1 MERVVVT
8 GIGICCSIGQ
18 TKDEF
23 KESVYNGRL
32 GLKAIDADRFT
43 TDSSCYANK
52 QACVLDQDLY
62 RQVEDSDQTVLTA
75 LGNRVIAEALQD
87 ASLVASEVNPHR
99 AGLFVATTIGGS
111 YAFMNFTKK
120 RIREGIEA
128 IDYELLFKASTP
140 NITGSFM
147 RRLGWRGPSSTIS
160 TACAAGTNSIGRG
173 YDFVSAGRVDV
184 AVAGGIDIFTEL
196 SFAGFNSLQSL
207 SKSIC
212 QPFDKNRDGLTLG
225 DASAFVVL
233 ESLSHAEDR
242 GARIYCELK
251 GYSANNEAHHP
262 TAPKPDG
269 STAYLTMQQAL
280 NHGGMTADE
289 VNYINAHGTA
299 TGVNDSMELNGIGQ
313 LMAGRP
319 VYISSTKSMV
329 GHTLGAAG
337 SLEFITT
344 ALGIY
349 HGFMPPSCNVQTTM
363 VDDDGPIRLVRNK
376 AIDRPIRAALSNSFG
391 FGGCMASIALKKY
404 SQFSPI

>member
-8 GIGICCSIGQ
+8 GIGVCCSIGQ

-23 KESVYNGRL
+23 KDSVYNGRL
-32 GLKAIDADRFT
+32 GLKPIDPKRFP
-43 TDSSCYANK
+43 TDSACYANK

-62 RQVEDSDQTVLTA
+62 ADIEASDETVLTY
-75 LGNRVIAEALQD
+75 LGNRVIAEALND
-87 ASLVASEVNPHR
+87 ASLVPQELNPHR

-111 YAFMNFTKK
+111 YAFMDFTKK
-120 RIREGIEA
+120 RIQEGIEVA
-128 IDYELLFKASTP
+128 DYELLFKASTP

-147 RRLGWRGPSSTIS
+147 RALGWRGPSSTIS

-173 YDFVSAGRVDV
+173 FDFVAGGRVDV

-233 ESLSHAEDR
+233 ESLTHAQER

-262 TAPKPDG
+262 TAPTPDG
-269 STAYLTMQQAL
+269 STAFLTMKQAL
-280 NHGGMTADE
+280 QHGNMTADE
-289 VNYINAHGTA
+289 LDYINAHGTA
-299 TGVNDSMELNGIGQ
+299 TGVNDSMELNGIGR
-313 LMAGRP
+313 LMNDRP
-319 VYISSTKSMV
+319 VYISSTKSMI

-337 SLEFITT
+337 SIEFITT

-349 HGFMPPSCNVQTTM
+349 HSFVPPSCNVQTTM
-363 VDDDGPIRLVRNK
+363 VADEGPIRLVQNR
-376 AIDRPIRAALSNSFG
+376 AIDQPIRAALSNSFG
-391 FGGCMASIALKKY
+391 FGGCMASIALRR
-404 SQFSPI
+404 FDN

>member
-8 GIGICCSIGQ
+8 GIGVCCSIGQ

-23 KESVYNGRL
+23 KDSVYNGRL
-32 GLKAIDADRFT
+32 GLKPIDAKRFP

-52 QACVLDQDLY
+52 QACVLDQELY
-62 RQVEDSDQTVLTA
+62 DQVEASDETVLTY
-75 LGNRVIAEALQD
+75 LGHRVIAEALND
-87 ASLVASEVNPHR
+87 AGLVPQTVNPHR

-111 YAFMNFTKK
+111 YAFMDFTRK
-120 RIREGIEA
+120 RIREGIEGD
-128 IDYELLFKASTP
+128 DYELLFKASTP
-140 NITGSFM
+140 NITGSLM

-173 YDFVSAGRVDV
+173 FDFVSSDRVDV
-184 AVAGGIDIFTEL
+184 AIAGGIDIFTEL

-212 QPFDKNRDGLTLG
+212 QPFDKHRDGLTLG

-233 ESLSHAEDR
+233 ESLTHAQER

-262 TAPKPDG
+262 TAPTPDG
-269 STAYLTMQQAL
+269 STAFLTMQQAL
-280 NHGGMTADE
+280 RHGGMTADD
-289 VNYINAHGTA
+289 VDYINAHGTA
-299 TGVNDSMELNGIGQ
+299 TGVNDSMELNGIGR
-313 LMAGRP
+313 LMADRP
-319 VYISSTKSMV
+319 VYISSTKSMI

-337 SLEFITT
+337 SIEFITT

-349 HGFMPPSCNVQTTM
+349 HSFVPPSCNVGATM
-363 VDDDGPIRLVRNK
+363 VADDGPIHLVRDR
-376 AIDRPIRAALSNSFG
+376 AIDQPIRAALSNSFG
-391 FGGCMASIALKKY
+391 FGGCMASIAL
-404 SQFSPI
+404 QRFDN

>member
-8 GIGICCSIGQ
+8 GIGVCCSIGL
-18 TKDEF
+18 TKDEY
-23 KESVYNGRL
+23 KDSIYNGRL
-32 GLKAIDADRFT
+32 GLKPIDPDRFST
-43 TDSSCYANK
+43 ESSCYANK
-52 QACVLDQDLY
+52 QACVLNQDLY
-62 RQVEDSDQTVLTA
+62 AEVEAADETVLTS
-75 LGNRVIAEALQD
+75 LGNRVIAEALAD
-87 ASLVASEVNPHR
+87 AGLVPQHLNPHR

-111 YAFMNFTKK
+111 YAFMSFTKK
-120 RIREGIEA
+120 RIREGIKA
-128 IDYELLFKASTP
+128 SDYELLFKASTP
-140 NITGSFM
+140 NLTGALM
-147 RRLGWRGPSSTIS
+147 RTLGWRGPSSTIS

-173 YDFVSAGRVDV
+173 FDFVANGRVDV
-184 AVAGGIDIFTEL
+184 AVGGGLDIFTEL

-233 ESLSHAEDR
+233 ESLSHAQKR

-262 TAPKPDG
+262 TAPTPDG

-280 NHGGMTADE
+280 WHGGMTADE
-289 VNYINAHGTA
+289 VDYINAHGTA
-299 TGVNDSMELNGIGQ
+299 TGVNDSMELNGIGR
-313 LMAGRP
+313 LMADRP

-344 ALGIY
+344 ALGI
-349 HGFMPPSCNVQTTM
+349 HHKFIPPSCNVQTTM
-363 VDDDGPIRLVRNK
+363 VSEDGPIRLVRDR

-391 FGGCMASIALKKY
+391 FGGCMASIALRR
-404 SQFSPI
+404 FDN